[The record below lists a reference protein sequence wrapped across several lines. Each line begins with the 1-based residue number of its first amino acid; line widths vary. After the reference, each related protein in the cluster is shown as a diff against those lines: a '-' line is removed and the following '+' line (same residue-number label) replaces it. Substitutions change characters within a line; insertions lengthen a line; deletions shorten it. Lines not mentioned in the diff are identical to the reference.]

1 MIRSRLFPAA
11 LLFVVATALTGCDAD
26 KFDLGVLDNWMP
38 GKPKPADQWQ
48 PASAITDG
56 ATLYAQ
62 NCLGCHAIA
71 PHTGP
76 ALAMDNPLYL
86 AVIPREALTNVITNG
101 VPGKQMPAFIESK
114 GGGLTA
120 KQIDNLVTYILGN
133 KKPIDGPL
141 PPYSAPLGNPAAG
154 EAVFT
159 TYFASFPG
167 MTGPGSIT
175 DPAFLGL
182 VSDQYLRSL
191 VIAGRS
197 ELGFPDYRSRVA
209 GKAMTDQEIADVT
222 AWIASHRTN
231 EFGQPLTPP
240 NP

>member
-1 MIRSRLFPAA
+1 MIRSRLFSTA
-11 LLFVVATALTGCDAD
+11 LLLTVAAALTGCDAD

-38 GKPKPADQWQ
+38 GKPKPADQWK
-48 PASAITDG
+48 PAGATLDG
-56 ATLYAQ
+56 ATLFSQ
-62 NCLGCHAIA
+62 NCLGCHSIGAT
-71 PHTGP
+71 TGP
-76 ALAMDNPLYL
+76 AIAMDNPLYL
-86 AVIPREALTNVITNG
+86 AIIPRETLTDVITKG
-101 VPGKQMPAFIESK
+101 VPGRQMPGFLEAT
-114 GGGLTA
+114 GGSLT
-120 KQIDNLVTYILGN
+120 KEQIDKLVDYIFES
-133 KKPIDGPL
+133 KKPIEGPL

-154 EAVFT
+154 EAVFA

-191 VIAGRS
+191 VIAGRP
-197 ELGFPDYRSRVA
+197 ELGFPDYRSRVP
-209 GKAMTDQEIADVT
+209 GKAMTDAEIADVT

-231 EFGQPLTPP
+231 EFGQPQTTP